1 MKSVFAVCVLAA
13 VSGVALA
20 AVAKSDFTG
29 TWQLDPQMSRFD
41 KDFPAPKSMRLTI
54 DHHEPKL
61 HVEIKSETKQG
72 PQDMVFDLTIDGTE
86 AKGTNSEGPYT
97 ASAEWGDA
105 DGIRLVL
112 TIKQQSPKGTVETSR
127 VMKLGS
133 EGKMLTTVLTVQ
145 CQGREQDA
153 YEFFTR
159 KQ

>member
-97 ASAEWGDA
+97 ASAEWGDV

>member
-1 MKSVFAVCVLAA
+1 MKSALAIGILAVVSGAVLAA
-13 VSGVALA
+13 A
-20 AVAKSDFTG
+20 AKSNFTG

-41 KDFPAPKSMRLTI
+41 KDLPAPKSMRMTI
-54 DHHEPKL
+54 EHHEPKL

-72 PQDMVFDLTIDGTE
+72 PQDMVFDLTTDGTE
-86 AKGTNSEGPYT
+86 AKVTNSEGTYT
-97 ASAEWGDA
+97 ASAEWGDV

-112 TIKQQSPKGTVETSR
+112 TIRQQSAKGTVETSR

-133 EGKMLTTVLTVQ
+133 EGRILTTVLTVES
-145 CQGREQDA
+145 QGHEQDA

>member
-1 MKSVFAVCVLAA
+1 MKSVLAVCVLAA

-20 AVAKSDFTG
+20 SAAKSDFTG

-72 PQDMVFDLTIDGTE
+72 AQDMVVDLTTDGTE

-97 ASAEWGDA
+97 ISAEWGDV

-112 TIKQQSPKGTVETSR
+112 TIKQQSAKGTVETSR

-133 EGKMLTTVLTVQ
+133 AGKMLTTVLTVQ